1 MRKERRIFAP
11 SIEEAETA
19 RRTDSLRKEQAAMNA
34 PEEKK
39 SQTGNARG
47 DHVNGSGG
55 RREPL
60 LTSTPG
66 RFRDDSDLQEPRHRL
81 LNDADS
87 IPEPSLH
94 AKKPARGSSW
104 PAGAVSFSTVA
115 AILFLVW
122 GGIELMPAPE
132 RIPIPSNTAMPMDS
146 AMSSGL
152 GAATRPVTSILIGIQ
167 DRQALVNEP
176 IPLGGM
182 LFGLGEEAVHITGL
196 SDGSRMSAGEKIGPS
211 DWHIPA
217 RDLAGVLVVPPASF
231 VGTMR
236 TVIQLRAAGNV
247 PVDTQTARYD
257 WVAKLTDRDAAARP
271 QPKAKDA
278 TPAIP
283 STGKLDP
290 QRSSQFV
297 KRGIE
302 LMRIGDFAA
311 ARLVLR
317 PAAESGDQE
326 AALLLGA
333 TFDPAAIADLGALG
347 LAPDPNVARSWYQ
360 RALDSGSTEAA
371 RRIERLTRASP

>member
-1 MRKERRIFAP
+1 MREKRRIFAQ
-11 SIEEAETA
+11 SIEEAEAA
-19 RRTDSLRKEQAAMNA
+19 RRPDSLRKEQAAMNA

-47 DHVNGSGG
+47 DHVNGSEGK
-55 RREPL
+55 REPL
-60 LTSTPG
+60 LTATPG
-66 RFRDDSDLQEPRHRL
+66 MLRGDSDLQEPRHRL

-94 AKKPARGSSW
+94 AKRPAHGSSW

-122 GGIELMPAPE
+122 GGIELMPAPD
-132 RIPIPSNTAMPMDS
+132 RIPIASNPAIPMDS
-146 AMSSGL
+146 AMSGGL

-196 SDGSRMSAGEKIGPS
+196 SEGSRMSAGEKVGPS
-211 DWHIPA
+211 NWQIPA

-247 PVDTQTARYD
+247 PVDTQTARYE
-257 WVAKLTDRDAAARP
+257 WVARLTDRDAAVRP

-283 STGKLDP
+283 PTGKLDA

-297 KRGIE
+297 KRGID

-333 TFDPAAIADLGALG
+333 TYDPAAISDLGALG
-347 LAPDPNVARSWYQ
+347 LAPDPNAARAWYQ

>member
-1 MRKERRIFAP
+1 
-11 SIEEAETA
+11 
-19 RRTDSLRKEQAAMNA
+19 MNA

-47 DHVNGSGG
+47 DHVNGSVG

-66 RFRDDSDLQEPRHRL
+66 MFRDDSDLQEPRYRL

-94 AKKPARGSSW
+94 AKKPAHGSSW

-122 GGIELMPAPE
+122 GGIELMPVPE

-211 DWHIPA
+211 DWQIPA

-236 TVIQLRAAGNV
+236 TVIQLRASGNV

-257 WVAKLTDRDAAARP
+257 WVARLTDRDAAARP

-283 STGKLDP
+283 STSKLDP

-297 KRGIE
+297 RRGIE

-317 PAAESGDQE
+317 PAAESGDHE

-333 TFDPAAIADLGALG
+333 TYDPAAISDLGALG